1 MTTTSHSRCWYCGLS
16 GLTLTREHVLA
27 EKHFGGRLI
36 APDTICK
43 PCNSLAGR
51 IESLVAQHPFV
62 ADAIAESMVHPGAKR
77 APQSEAVLADG
88 AHVQVERRQNGTEVI
103 DVRPR
108 QLDID
113 PDGTEV
119 WQVADGRERE
129 FEQRRTKQGQRVRAV
144 GHPLG
149 PAGPAELHYG
159 IDVGNFAAW
168 PRFVAKTTLATTSL
182 VTDESWLDTD
192 GALALQDV
200 FHERHRPG
208 AQGYG
213 LPLYPWEQD
222 RSKPPWSLLV
232 GGEHV
237 VGLWRDLQTGD
248 WRFGLTLFGYLV
260 TEAEL
265 RDVECPPD
273 EPTWIVPRAAPP
285 SVRMS
290 RSDFAELLCQRADHA
305 STGHTHQGTSTRPQP
320 QQLP

>member
-1 MTTTSHSRCWYCGLS
+1 MATTSHSRCWYCGVS
-16 GLTLTREHVLA
+16 ELTLTREHVLA

-51 IESLVAQHPFV
+51 IESLVAQDPFV
-62 ADAIAESMVHPGAKR
+62 ADAIAEFMVHPGAKR
-77 APQSEAVLADG
+77 YPQSKAVLADG
-88 AHVQVERRQNGTEVI
+88 AHVQVERRHNGTEVI

-108 QLDID
+108 QIDID

-129 FEQRRTKQGQRVRAV
+129 FEQRRAKQGQRVRAV
-144 GHPLG
+144 GHSLG

-159 IDVGNFAAW
+159 IGGSNFAAW
-168 PRFVAKTTLATTSL
+168 PRFVAKTALATMSL
-182 VTDESWLDTD
+182 VTDERWLDTD
-192 GALALQDV
+192 GAHALQDV

-208 AQGYG
+208 ARAYG
-213 LPLYPWEQD
+213 LPMYPWEQD

-237 VGLWRDLQTGD
+237 VGLWRDLEGAH

-260 TEAEL
+260 AEAEL
-265 RDVECPPD
+265 RDAECPPD
-273 EPTWIVPRAAPP
+273 EPTWIVARAAPP

-290 RSDFAELLCQRADHA
+290 RADFAELLSQRADQADTAHP
-305 STGHTHQGTSTRPQP
+305 HQGTPPHPGLQ
-320 QQLP
+320 